1 MTTVMT
7 HIAKLQSLGLFD
19 ARVPRYTS
27 YPAAPVFTGAVGA
40 EFQAEAIRALD
51 PAVPISVY
59 IHVPFCERLCWFCA
73 CRTQG
78 TQTLAPVEA
87 YVGTL
92 LQELKLVA
100 AHLPKGVR
108 MGRLHWGGGTPTI
121 LTPELIHRLAQAI
134 KAVIPFA
141 EHYEFSVEIDPMMVD
156 EPKIRALSEEGM
168 NRASIGIQDFTDIV
182 QNAIGREQ
190 PFEATKACVDTLR
203 HYGVHSLNT
212 DLVYGLPHQNRESL
226 AATIDKVLS
235 LQPDRVAIFGYAH
248 VPWMA
253 KRQKLIDEAV
263 LPNDMER
270 HELANLAA
278 RLFTEGGF
286 ERIGIDHFARPE
298 DSMAVAARNGKLRR
312 NFQGYVDDECPTL
325 LGIGASSISKFE
337 QGYLQNTAAT
347 AAYIKQIEAGEL
359 PGYRG
364 HRMTEAD
371 RLHGR
376 AIEMIMCDFHLD
388 MPALKARFGAAADD
402 LLQRVAEAE
411 RQFAPFVSS
420 EGGSLTIAPEG
431 RALCRMIAK
440 TFDAYETPGA
450 RYSQA
455 S

>member
-1 MTTVMT
+1 MTN
-7 HIAKLQSLGLFD
+7 IALLQSLGLFD

-27 YPAAPVFTGAVGA
+27 YPAAPVFSGAVGA
-40 EFQAEAIRALD
+40 DFQAQAIEALD

-92 LQELKLVA
+92 LQELELVKK
-100 AHLPKGVR
+100 HLPAGVKA
-108 MGRLHWGGGTPTI
+108 GRLHWGGGTPTI
-121 LTPELIHRLAQAI
+121 LSPELIHKLAQAI
-134 KAVIPFA
+134 KAAIPFA
-141 EHYEFSVEIDPMMVD
+141 EDYEFSVEIDPMMVD

-182 QNAIGREQ
+182 QSAIGREQ
-190 PFEATKACVDTLR
+190 PFENTRACVETLR
-203 HYGVHSLNT
+203 RYGVHSLNT

-226 AATIDKVLS
+226 AATIDKVLQ
-235 LQPDRVAIFGYAH
+235 LGPDRVAIFGYAH

-253 KRQKLIDEAV
+253 KRQKLIDENV
-263 LPNDMER
+263 LPNDIER

-278 RLFTEGGF
+278 RMFTEGGF
-286 ERIGIDHFARPE
+286 ERIGIDHFARPD
-298 DSMAVAARNGKLRR
+298 DSMAVAARSGKLRR
-312 NFQGYVDDECPTL
+312 NFQGYTDDTCPTL

-347 AAYIKQIEAGEL
+347 AAYIKAVEEGRL

-364 HRMTEAD
+364 HRMTDED
-371 RLHGR
+371 YLHGR
-376 AIEMIMCDFHLD
+376 AIEMIMCEFRLD
-388 MPALKARFGAAADD
+388 LPALRARFGEAAETLVPRIAEAAAK
-402 LLQRVAEAE
+402 
-411 RQFAPFVSS
+411 FAPFITVD
-420 EGGSLTIAPEG
+420 EAGSMSIEAEG
-431 RALCRMIAK
+431 RALTRMIARV
-440 TFDAYETPGA
+440 FDAYETPEA

>member
-1 MTTVMT
+1 MTN
-7 HIAKLQSLGLFD
+7 IALLQSLGLFD
-19 ARVPRYTS
+19 ARVPRYTC
-27 YPAAPVFTGAVGA
+27 YPAAPVFSGAVGA
-40 EFQAEAIRALD
+40 DFQAQAIEALD

-73 CRTQG
+73 CPTQG

-92 LQELKLVA
+92 LQELELVKK
-100 AHLPKGVR
+100 HLPAGVKA
-108 MGRLHWGGGTPTI
+108 GRLHWGGGTPTI
-121 LTPELIHRLAQAI
+121 LSPELIHKLAQAI

-141 EHYEFSVEIDPMMVD
+141 EDYEFSVEIDPMMVD

-182 QNAIGREQ
+182 QSAIGREQ
-190 PFEATKACVDTLR
+190 PFENTRACVETCAR
-203 HYGVHSLNT
+203 YGVHSLNT

-226 AATIDKVLS
+226 AATIDKVLQ
-235 LQPDRVAIFGYAH
+235 LGPDRVAIFGYAH

-253 KRQKLIDEAV
+253 KRQKLIDENV

-278 RLFTEGGF
+278 KMFTEGGF
-286 ERIGIDHFARPE
+286 ERIGIDHFARPD
-298 DSMAVAARNGKLRR
+298 DSMAVAARTGKLGR
-312 NFQGYVDDECPTL
+312 NFQGYTDDTCPTL

-347 AAYIKQIEAGEL
+347 AAYIKAIEEGRL
-359 PGYRG
+359 PAYRG
-364 HRMTEAD
+364 HRMTDED
-371 RLHGR
+371 YLHGR
-376 AIEMIMCDFHLD
+376 AIEMIMCEFRLD
-388 MPALKARFGAAADD
+388 LPALRARFGEAAETMVPRLTEAAAK
-402 LLQRVAEAE
+402 
-411 RQFAPFVSS
+411 FAPFITVD
-420 EGGSLTIAPEG
+420 EAGSMSIEAEG
-431 RALCRMIAK
+431 RALTRMIARV
-440 TFDAYETPGA
+440 FDAYESPEA

>member
-1 MTTVMT
+1 MTN
-7 HIAKLQSLGLFD
+7 IALLQSLGLFD

-27 YPAAPVFTGAVGA
+27 YPAAPVFSGAVGS
-40 EFQAEAIRALD
+40 EFQAAAIEALD

-59 IHVPFCERLCWFCA
+59 VHIPFCERLCWFCA

-92 LQELKLVA
+92 LQELELVKK
-100 AHLPKGVR
+100 HLPAGVKA
-108 MGRLHWGGGTPTI
+108 GRLHWGGGTPTI
-121 LTPELIHRLAQAI
+121 LSPELIHKLAQAI

-141 EHYEFSVEIDPMMVD
+141 DDYEFSVEIDPMMVD

-190 PFEATKACVDTLR
+190 PFENTLACVETLR
-203 HYGVHSLNT
+203 RYGVNSLNT
-212 DLVYGLPHQNRESL
+212 DLVYGLPHQNRDSL
-226 AATIDKVLS
+226 AATIDKVLQ
-235 LQPDRVAIFGYAH
+235 LRPDRVAIFGYAH

-253 KRQKLIDEAV
+253 KRQKLIDETV
-263 LPNDMER
+263 LPPDIER

-278 RLFTEGGF
+278 KLFTEGGF

-298 DSMAVAARNGKLRR
+298 DSMAVAARTGKLRR
-312 NFQGYVDDECPTL
+312 NFQGYTDDTCPTL
-325 LGIGASSISKFE
+325 LGIGASSISKFSE
-337 QGYLQNTAAT
+337 GYLQNTAAT
-347 AAYIKQIEAGEL
+347 AAYIKKVEDGEL

-364 HRMTEAD
+364 HRMTED
-371 RLHGR
+371 DYLHAR
-376 AIEMIMCDFHLD
+376 AIEMIMCDFHFD
-388 MPALKARFGAAADD
+388 MPALKAAFGDAADE
-402 LLQRVAEAE
+402 LAGRVAEAE
-411 RQFAPFVSS
+411 AKFAPFVKTDAT
-420 EGGSLTIAPEG
+420 GSFTIAPEG
-431 RALCRMIAK
+431 RALARMIARV
-440 TFDAYETPGA
+440 FDAYETPEA

>member
-1 MTTVMT
+1 MTN
-7 HIAKLQSLGLFD
+7 IALLQSLGLFD

-27 YPAAPVFTGAVGA
+27 YPAAPVFSGAVGA
-40 EFQAEAIRALD
+40 EFQAQAIEALD

-59 IHVPFCERLCWFCA
+59 VHVPFCERLCWFCA

-78 TQTLAPVEA
+78 TQTLAPVES

-92 LQELKLVA
+92 LQELELVKK
-100 AHLPKGVR
+100 HLPPGVKA
-108 MGRLHWGGGTPTI
+108 GRLHWGGGTPTI
-121 LTPELIHRLAQAI
+121 LSPDLIHKLAQAI

-141 EHYEFSVEIDPMMVD
+141 ETYEFSVEIDPMMVD

-190 PFEATKACVDTLR
+190 PFENTKACVDTLR
-203 HYGVHSLNT
+203 RYGINSLNT

-226 AATIDKVLS
+226 AATIDKVLQ
-235 LQPDRVAIFGYAH
+235 LGPDRVAIFGYAH

-263 LPNDMER
+263 LPTDLER

-278 RLFTEGGF
+278 KLFTEGGF
-286 ERIGIDHFARPE
+286 DRIGIDHFALPE
-298 DSMAVAARNGKLRR
+298 DGMSVAARSGKLRR
-312 NFQGYVDDECPTL
+312 NFQGYTDDSCPTL
-325 LGIGASSISKFE
+325 LGIGASSISKFAE
-337 QGYLQNTAAT
+337 GYLQNTAAT
-347 AAYIKQIEAGEL
+347 AAYIKQIEDGQL

-364 HRMTEAD
+364 HRMTDED
-371 RLHGR
+371 YLHAR
-376 AIEMIMCDFHLD
+376 AIEMIMCEFFLD
-388 MPALKARFGAAADD
+388 LPALRAQFGEAAETMVE
-402 LLQRVAEAE
+402 RIAEANSK
-411 RQFAPFVSS
+411 FAPFITVD
-420 EGGSLTIAPEG
+420 ENGSLAIAKEG
-431 RALCRMIAK
+431 RALARMIARV
-440 TFDAYETPGA
+440 FDAYETPEA